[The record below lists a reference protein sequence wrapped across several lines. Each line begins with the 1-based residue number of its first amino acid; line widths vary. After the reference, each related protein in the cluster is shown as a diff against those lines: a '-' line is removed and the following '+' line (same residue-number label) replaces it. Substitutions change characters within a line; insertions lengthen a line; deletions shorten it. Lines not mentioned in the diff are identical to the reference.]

1 MRARTNRSAA
11 LPAAACVPV
20 PTGRAA
26 LPAAACVPVPT
37 GRLHCL
43 LLHAWLYQQVGCVSC
58 CYMRARAVGLCS
70 SKNVQVQARLQ
81 LKHHMDLE
89 LLPFQLISHYACVAL
104 ILRLLCCAGAHQAEA
119 HGAGSAAEGD
129 LGGGHGRAQRVGC
142 GGGVAL
148 MAATGGWRGVVTD
161 RLVGAAWA
169 LGPLGPCGPPSCVA
183 GRSAAFKLAWFAS
196 RLQKPWQSTKS
207 WTAHPSAGKAYPS
220 GAPLAGQAAQRA
232 AGPGA
237 GGRAPGGGCWRPGP
251 VRLLRRCQ
259 RAHPPPSTPPS
270 PLPPRLSLHPYDL
283 SPSYGNVFN
292 KFFGERSD
300 FSLNNWV
307 QRCERKACAHSTPS
321 LRGHLGKSSFVH
333 PSCPRR
339 SATF

>member
-1 MRARTNRSAA
+1 MRARTNRS
-11 LPAAACVPV
+11 
-20 PTGRAA
+20 AA

-169 LGPLGPCGPPSCVA
+169 LGPLGPCGPPFLRRRQKRCFQAGLVCLPAAETVAKYEIMDGAPVRGESIPIRCAA
-183 GRSAAFKLAWFAS
+183 GRAGGAA
-196 RLQKPWQSTKS
+196 
-207 WTAHPSAGKAYPS
+207 GS
-220 GAPLAGQAAQRA
+220 GAGRGRA
-232 AGPGA
+232 SA
-237 GGRAPGGGCWRPGP
+237 GGRLLAAGTRAPPAP
-251 VRLLRRCQ
+251 LPT
-259 RAHPPPSTPPS
+259 RAPPP
-270 PLPPRLSLHPYDL
+270 LHPSL
-283 SPSYGNVFN
+283 SPASQAV
-292 KFFGERSD
+292 
-300 FSLNNWV
+300 
-307 QRCERKACAHSTPS
+307 AAP
-321 LRGHLGKSSFVH
+321 LRPVTLV
-333 PSCPRR
+333 R
-339 SATF
+339 